1 MLIYQQQPGIT
12 PAVVRDLLVFSADKY
27 LLNSTE
33 VIAAY
38 DEKRTSPTLKF
49 RNGLEIDHV
58 PEDPVLSLFVEIF
71 AIQSYTRDFYCPQ
84 ATDTV
89 IDIGANIGVFAA
101 YLSSLAPGIHIHCF
115 EPSTQTYARLR
126 KNMESSGLQ
135 ELVTTFN
142 LAVFDREC
150 RLTLNDGASSG
161 NRSFFERVDSQTSAE
176 SVRTVNLAT
185 AIQLC
190 GAGTI
195 DLLKIDTEGS
205 EIEILEGGEHAD
217 WNSILRVVV
226 EFHDFMRY
234 GCRDRVIRALER
246 YKFDQIAVIKNAARE
261 IGIIRAN
268 RKQNHAHIRAQILP
282 ERYNR

>member
-1 MLIYQQQPGIT
+1 LSIYRQHPRIT
-12 PAVVRDLLVFSADKY
+12 PAVVRDLLAFSAGKY
-27 LLNSTE
+27 LLNSAE

-38 DEKRTSPTLKF
+38 DERRTSPALRF
-49 RNGLEIDHV
+49 RNGFEIHHV

-84 ATDTV
+84 ASDTI

-115 EPSTQTYARLR
+115 EPSSQTYARLR
-126 KNMESSGLQ
+126 KNMECSGLQ

-142 LAVFDREC
+142 LAVFDSEC
-150 RLTLNDGASSG
+150 RLFLKDGASSG
-161 NRSFFERVDSQTSAE
+161 NRSFFERMDSRASAE
-176 SVRTVNLAT
+176 SVRTINLPK
-185 AIQLC
+185 AIQLT

-205 EIEILEGGEHAD
+205 EIEILEGGKDAD

-226 EFHDFMRY
+226 EFHDFMRH
-234 GCRDRVIRALER
+234 GSRDRVIRALER
-246 YKFDQIAVIKNAARE
+246 YGFDQITVIEDAAGA
-261 IGIIRAN
+261 IGIIRAD
-268 RKQNHAHIRAQILP
+268 RKRNHAHMRTQDSA
-282 ERYNR
+282 